1 MENICYNCFGDSLND
16 AGICGKCGFDGAK
29 NREKYPLAL
38 PLGSILY
45 GRYIVGRVLGQ
56 GGFGITYLAQDY
68 QTKGLVAIKEFF
80 PDSMATR
87 TEKITVCPLS
97 GERGENFAYG
107 LNSFLEEAKTMA
119 EFIGNP
125 NITRVD
131 SYFEE
136 NGTGYFVMEYLD
148 GDSFLEYIK
157 AHGGRLSWEDTMR
170 VALPIMDAL
179 AAMHEKGIIHRDVT
193 PDNIYITKDG
203 TVKLLDFGAAR
214 YSLGNVSRSL
224 DVILKHGFAPYE
236 QYSRRGKQGPFT
248 DVYSLGATIYYALT
262 GVKPDDAIERRDED
276 QTPLPTTLGARISN
290 SQEAV
295 VMRALAVMPND
306 RYQNIPQFRAAIL
319 AAKPL
324 PKPKPEPKP
333 EAKPEP
339 KPKKKLPK
347 WLIPGVATVAL
358 AAGIGIWVV
367 KPAMDY
373 KAAQERMD
381 AGAYVE
387 AAEAFEALGNYQ
399 DSAAKVQEAN
409 YQAAQSL
416 LDTGAYDRAAEAFS
430 ELGNY
435 KDSPQKAEDA
445 VHEKAYQKAQTLMDS
460 EEYDQAA
467 EAFTALGAYK
477 DSAQKVKD
485 AMQGKADRETYGKA
499 RTLMDAGE
507 YAKAMIMLSK
517 LNYKDSA
524 DQLQKAKEAYWVSQ
538 RASLAAGELY
548 NVGLR
553 RNGTVV
559 AVGDNWF
566 GQCNV
571 SDWTDIVAVAAGPGH
586 TVGLRSDGT
595 VVATEFI
602 ESDWEIDYG
611 QCDIS
616 GWTDIVAVAAG
627 KSHTVG
633 LRSDGTVV
641 AAGDNQCGQC
651 NASGWTDIVAVAA
664 GRYYTVG
671 LRSDGTVVATEIINN
686 NTEWEI
692 DYGQCD
698 VSGWTDIVAVAA
710 GYNHTVGLRSDGTVV
725 ATGDNG
731 EGQCDVSGWT
741 DIVAVAAG
749 WCHTVGLRSDGTVV
763 AVGDN
768 RYDQCN
774 KVSGWKDIVAVAAA
788 DFHTV
793 GLRSDG
799 TVAAAGSNAAGEGN
813 VWRWTDI
820 RIP

>member
-1 MENICYNCFGDSLND
+1 MENICYNCFSDSLND
-16 AGICGKCGFDGAK
+16 AGICEKCGFNGAE

-131 SYFEE
+131 CYFEE

-148 GDSFLEYIK
+148 GDSFLDYIK
-157 AHGGRLSWEDTMR
+157 SHGGRLGWEDTMQ

-262 GVKPDDAIERRDED
+262 GTKPDDAIERRDND

-333 EAKPEP
+333 EQKSEP

-347 WLIPGVATVAL
+347 WLLPGMAAVL
-358 AAGIGIWVV
+358 AAAVGVGVWVM

-381 AGAYVE
+381 AGEY
-387 AAEAFEALGNYQ
+387 
-399 DSAAKVQEAN
+399 DS
-409 YQAAQSL
+409 
-416 LDTGAYDRAAEAFS
+416 AAEAFS

-445 VHEKAYQKAQTLMDS
+445 VHEKAYQKAQTLLAS

-477 DSAQKVKD
+477 DSAQKAKD

-524 DQLQKAKEAYWVSQ
+524 DQLQKVKEAYWVSQ
-538 RASLAAGELY
+538 RASLAAGRGHT
-548 NVGLR
+548 VGLR
-553 RNGTVV
+553 SDGTVV
-559 AVGDNWF
+559 AAGENNYGQCNVSGWMDIVTVAAGASHTVGLRSDGTVTATAYTYGSLNIYNFQYRVGDWTDIVAVAAGWWHTVGLRSDGTVVAAGENNY

-571 SDWTDIVAVAAGPGH
+571 SDWTDIVAVAAGEYH

-595 VVATEFI
+595 VVATG
-602 ESDWEIDYG
+602 WNDYG
-611 QCDIS
+611 ECDVS

-627 KSHTVG
+627 WWHTVA

-641 AAGDNQCGQC
+641 AAGLNRD
-651 NASGWTDIVAVAA
+651 
-664 GRYYTVG
+664 
-671 LRSDGTVVATEIINN
+671 
-686 NTEWEI
+686 
-692 DYGQCD
+692 GQCD

-710 GYNHTVGLRSDGTVV
+710 GGG
-725 ATGDNG
+725 
-731 EGQCDVSGWT
+731 
-741 DIVAVAAG
+741 
-749 WCHTVGLRSDGTVV
+749 HTVGLRSDGTVV
-763 AVGDN
+763 AVGD
-768 RYDQCN
+768 DQYGQCSGL
-774 KVSGWKDIVAVAAA
+774 SGWKDIVAVAAGA
-788 DFHTV
+788 DFTV
-793 GLRSDG
+793 GLYSDG
-799 TVAAAGSNAAGEGN
+799 TVATAGTNMEGKRN
-813 VWRWTDI
+813 VRRWTDI
-820 RIP
+820 RVP

>member
-1 MENICYNCFGDSLND
+1 MENICYNCFSDSLND
-16 AGICGKCGFDGAK
+16 AGICEKCGFNGAE

-131 SYFEE
+131 CYFEE

-148 GDSFLEYIK
+148 GDSFLDYIK
-157 AHGGRLSWEDTMR
+157 SHGGRLGWEDTMR

-224 DVILKHGFAPYE
+224 DVILKHGFAPKE

-262 GVKPDDAIERRDED
+262 GVKPDDAIERLEED

-295 VMRALAVMPND
+295 VMRALAVMPYD

-319 AAKPL
+319 SAKPL
-324 PKPKPEPKP
+324 PKPKPKP
-333 EAKPEP
+333 EPTPEP
-339 KPKKKLPK
+339 KPKKELPK
-347 WLIPGVATVAL
+347 WLLPGMAAVLAVAVGA
-358 AAGIGIWVV
+358 GIWVM
-367 KPAMDY
+367 KPSMDY
-373 KAAQERMD
+373 KAALERMD
-381 AGAYVE
+381 AGEY
-387 AAEAFEALGNYQ
+387 
-399 DSAAKVQEAN
+399 DS
-409 YQAAQSL
+409 
-416 LDTGAYDRAAEAFS
+416 AAEAFS

-445 VHEKAYQKAQTLMDS
+445 VHEKAYQKAWALLDS

-467 EAFTALGAYK
+467 EAFKALGAYK

-485 AMQGKADRETYGKA
+485 AMQGKADQETYGKA

-507 YAKAMIMLSK
+507 YAKAMILFSK

-524 DQLQKAKEAYWVSQ
+524 DQLQKAMEAYWISQ
-538 RASLAAGELY
+538 RASLVVGAGHT
-548 NVGLR
+548 VGLR
-553 RNGTVV
+553 SDGTVV
-559 AVGDNWF
+559 AAGSNEY
-566 GQCNV
+566 GQCDV
-571 SDWTDIVAVAAGPGH
+571 SSWTDIVAVDAGYMH

-595 VVATEFI
+595 VVATEI
-602 ESDWEIDYG
+602 TNNNGDMGEREIDYG
-611 QCDIS
+611 QCNVS
-616 GWTDIVAVAAG
+616 SWTDIVAVAVG
-627 KSHTVG
+627 WYHTV
-633 LRSDGTVV
+633 
-641 AAGDNQCGQC
+641 A
-651 NASGWTDIVAVAA
+651 
-664 GRYYTVG
+664 
-671 LRSDGTVVATEIINN
+671 LRSDGTVVATGAN
-686 NTEWEI
+686 WS
-692 DYGQCD
+692 GQCD

-710 GYNHTVGLRSDGTVV
+710 GPEHTVGLRSDGTVV
-725 ATGDNG
+725 A
-731 EGQCDVSGWT
+731 EGNNKYGRCNVSSWT
-741 DIVAVAAG
+741 DIVAVAVG
-749 WCHTVGLRSDGTVV
+749 WYHTVALRSDGTVVATGYNDDGRCDVSSWTDIVAVATGPAHTVGLRSDGTVV
-763 AVGDN
+763 AVGSN
-768 RYDQCN
+768 EYGRCN
-774 KVSGWKDIVAVAAA
+774 VSSWTDIVAVAAGE
-788 DFHTV
+788 DTI

-799 TVAAAGSNAAGEGN
+799 TTIASGWNSDIKLHVDK
-813 VWRWTDI
+813 WTGI
-820 RIP
+820 LVP

>member
-1 MENICYNCFGDSLND
+1 MENICYNCFSDSLND
-16 AGICGKCGFDGAK
+16 GGICEKCGFDGAK

-80 PDSMATR
+80 PEAMATR
-87 TEKITVCPLS
+87 TEKCTVTPYS
-97 GERGENFAYG
+97 GERGEPFAYG

-131 SYFEE
+131 CYFEE

-148 GDSFLEYIK
+148 GDSFLDYIK
-157 AHGGRLSWEDTMR
+157 SHGGRLGWEDTMQ

-224 DVILKHGFAPYE
+224 DVILKHGFAPKE

-262 GVKPDDAIERRDED
+262 GTKPDDAIERLEED

-324 PKPKPEPKP
+324 PKPKPKPEPKP
-333 EAKPEP
+333 KPAPKPKPEP

-347 WLIPGVATVAL
+347 WLIPGVAAAAL
-358 AAGIGIWVV
+358 AAGIGILVV

-381 AGAYVE
+381 AGEYVE
-387 AAEAFEALGNYQ
+387 AA
-399 DSAAKVQEAN
+399 K
-409 YQAAQSL
+409 
-416 LDTGAYDRAAEAFS
+416 AFS

-445 VHEKAYQKAQTLMDS
+445 VHEKAYQEAQTLMDS

-507 YAKAMIMLSK
+507 YAKAMILFSK

-524 DQLQKAKEAYWVSQ
+524 EKTQAAKEAYWISQ
-538 RASLAAGELY
+538 RASLT
-548 NVGLR
+548 VG
-553 RNGTVV
+553 
-559 AVGDNWF
+559 AY
-566 GQCNV
+566 
-571 SDWTDIVAVAAGPGH
+571 H

-595 VVATEFI
+595 VVAT
-602 ESDWEIDYG
+602 
-611 QCDIS
+611 
-616 GWTDIVAVAAG
+616 
-627 KSHTVG
+627 
-633 LRSDGTVV
+633 
-641 AAGDNQCGQC
+641 GDNE
-651 NASGWTDIVAVAA
+651 D
-664 GRYYTVG
+664 
-671 LRSDGTVVATEIINN
+671 
-686 NTEWEI
+686 
-692 DYGQCD
+692 GQCD

-710 GYNHTVGLRSDGTVV
+710 GRHHTVGLRSDGTVV
-725 ATGDNG
+725 ANGSNGGGQCDVSDWTDIVAVAAGGFHTVGLRSDGTVVTAGSNYYGQCDVSGWTDIVVVATGGVHTVGLGSDGTVVATGCNDDG
-731 EGQCDVSGWT
+731 RCDVSGWT

-749 WCHTVGLRSDGTVV
+749 WYHTVGLRSDGTVV
-763 AVGDN
+763 AAGGN
-768 RYDQCN
+768 KHGQCN
-774 KVSGWKDIVAVAAA
+774 VSGWTDIVAVAAGYR
-788 DFHTV
+788 HTV

-799 TVAAAGSNAAGEGN
+799 TVAAAGSNVEGEGN

-820 RIP
+820 RVP

>member
-1 MENICYNCFGDSLND
+1 MENICYNCFSDSLND
-16 AGICGKCGFDGAK
+16 AGICEKCGFNGAE

-148 GDSFLEYIK
+148 GDSFLDYIK
-157 AHGGRLSWEDTMR
+157 TRGGRLSWEDTMQ

-262 GVKPDDAIERRDED
+262 GTKPDDAIERRDND

-319 AAKPL
+319 SAKPL
-324 PKPKPEPKP
+324 PKPKPKP
-333 EAKPEP
+333 EPTPEP
-339 KPKKKLPK
+339 KPKKELPK
-347 WLIPGVATVAL
+347 WLLPGMAAVL
-358 AAGIGIWVV
+358 AAAVGAGIWVM
-367 KPAMDY
+367 KPSMDY

-381 AGAYVE
+381 AGEY
-387 AAEAFEALGNYQ
+387 
-399 DSAAKVQEAN
+399 DS
-409 YQAAQSL
+409 
-416 LDTGAYDRAAEAFS
+416 AAEAFS

-445 VHEKAYQKAQTLMDS
+445 VHEKAYQKAQTLLDS

-467 EAFTALGAYK
+467 EAFKALGAYK

-499 RTLMDAGE
+499 RKLMDAGE

-524 DQLQKAKEAYWVSQ
+524 DQLQKAKEAYWISQ
-538 RASLAAGELY
+538 RASLTVGAGHT
-548 NVGLR
+548 VGLR
-553 RNGTVV
+553 SDGTVV
-559 AVGDNWF
+559 VTESSYDDSQCDASDWTNIVAVAARGNTVGLRSDGTVAATKFIPDYGLNYGLIDY
-566 GQCNV
+566 GQCIV
-571 SDWTDIVAVAAGPGH
+571 SGWTDIVAVAAGGVH

-595 VVATEFI
+595 VVATGYNE
-602 ESDWEIDYG
+602 DG
-611 QCDIS
+611 QCDVS
-616 GWTDIVAVAAG
+616 DWTDIVAVAAG
-627 KSHTVG
+627 GYHTVGLRSDGTVAAAGDNDFGQCNVSGWTDIVTVAAGIHYTVG

-641 AAGDNQCGQC
+641 AAGDN
-651 NASGWTDIVAVAA
+651 D
-664 GRYYTVG
+664 
-671 LRSDGTVVATEIINN
+671 D
-686 NTEWEI
+686 
-692 DYGQCD
+692 GQCD

-710 GYNHTVGLRSDGTVV
+710 GGWHTVGLRSDGTVV
-725 ATGDNG
+725 ATGWNKYR
-731 EGQCDVSGWT
+731 QCNISSWT
-741 DIVAVAAG
+741 DIIAVAASDF
-749 WCHTVGLRSDGTVV
+749 CTVGLRGDGTVV
-763 AVGDN
+763 AVGWN
-768 RYDQCN
+768 EFGECTAN
-774 KVSGWKDIVAVAAA
+774 K
-788 DFHTV
+788 
-793 GLRSDG
+793 
-799 TVAAAGSNAAGEGN
+799 
-813 VWRWTDI
+813 WTGI
-820 RIP
+820 RVP